1 MSNRTPQTNTS
12 NRHSSSKESL
22 YTGATPIRFASRSTG
37 GDVLMLDPRNVQQW
51 QLDAYQARLDEQ
63 MAKYKDRVQE
73 LESFIENSVSNKVG
87 DQTAVKEELEML
99 KGEIGK
105 MQAKKK
111 KGGCFPWKTFV
122 VILIGVVF
130 FSSYAGDGYSGESIF

>member
-1 MSNRTPQTNTS
+1 MSNRTPQTNTP
-12 NRHSSSKESL
+12 NRESSSKESL

-37 GDVLMLDPRNVQQW
+37 GDVLILDPRNVQQW

-87 DQTAVKEELEML
+87 DQIAVKEELEML
-99 KGEIGK
+99 KAMLGMDMLGEHLLSLW
-105 MQAKKK
+105 
-111 KGGCFPWKTFV
+111 GGSMMNVLVLDCSVKIT
-122 VILIGVVF
+122 
-130 FSSYAGDGYSGESIF
+130 D